1 MSNLLDRRISLSG
14 MGSGIALS
22 TVGLTL
28 GGAFNN
34 PALASNISPYKTLV
48 LLELKGG
55 NDGLNTVIPFMDKE
69 KARVIV
75 RNALRLV
82 DFQGIERMVRIN
94 SSDIG
99 LKDLEYIEN
108 L

>member
-1 MSNLLDRRISLSG
+1 MSNLLDRRIFLSG

-22 TVGLTL
+22 TVGLIL
-28 GGAFNN
+28 GGVFTN

-69 KARVIV
+69 YYSLRPTLAVKKERVIQLSDSLGF
-75 RNALRLV
+75 NPALKCIL
-82 DFQGIERMVRIN
+82 E
-94 SSDIG
+94 SD
-99 LKDLEYIEN
+99 N
-108 L
+108 